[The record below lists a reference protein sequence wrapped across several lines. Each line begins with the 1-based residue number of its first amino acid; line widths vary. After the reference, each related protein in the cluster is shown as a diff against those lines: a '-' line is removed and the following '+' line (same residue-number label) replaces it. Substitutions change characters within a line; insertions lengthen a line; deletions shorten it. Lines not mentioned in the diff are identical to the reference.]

1 MLGVAY
7 VSGDVGVE
15 ILVFVCYNIVG
26 FNESC
31 KTICWLTAS
40 EKIFFGDCGG
50 WVQPGLKN

>member
-7 VSGDVGVE
+7 VTGDVGVE
-15 ILVFVCYNIVG
+15 ILVFVSYNFVG

-40 EKIFFGDCGG
+40 EKIFFGGCGG